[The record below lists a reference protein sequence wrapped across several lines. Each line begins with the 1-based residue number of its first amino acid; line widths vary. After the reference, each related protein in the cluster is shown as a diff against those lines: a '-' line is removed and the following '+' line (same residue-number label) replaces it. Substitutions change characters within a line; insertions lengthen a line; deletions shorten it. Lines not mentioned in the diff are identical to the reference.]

1 MQILRLQVLIVFE
14 RLRGQSAFSHGHLAG
29 LPYKQM
35 NSEGA
40 VSCVKLIQ
48 IVSTVLLRRM
58 GQQESNHKWLCHDHD
73 SLFPVLC
80 PADDSG

>member
-40 VSCVKLIQ
+40 VSCVKL
-48 IVSTVLLRRM
+48 RRM